1 MELIIGFILLIAFVG
16 LMGGSNRSAVPNRR
30 GGVIIKD
37 YPEGQPTK
45 RPKVPPAPQKQKK

>member
-1 MELIIGFILLIAFVG
+1 MR
-16 LMGGSNRSAVPNRR
+16 GSNGGGNVPNRR

-45 RPKVPPAPQKQKK
+45 RPKVPPAPQKPPKRKSSFS